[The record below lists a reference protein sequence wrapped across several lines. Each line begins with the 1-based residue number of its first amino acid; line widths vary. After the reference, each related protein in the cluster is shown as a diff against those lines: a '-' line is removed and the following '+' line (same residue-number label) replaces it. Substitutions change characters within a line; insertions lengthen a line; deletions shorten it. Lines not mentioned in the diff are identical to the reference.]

1 MSDTPVPAYLV
12 VCGTT
17 IGEMDPR
24 YAEHAAGVAE
34 KAELAPVAGGL
45 VGSKVEV
52 LEGELPPGETLL
64 AVERCASVEAAK
76 EFYHSP
82 EYQKAIQYRLG
93 SVKIHFIA
101 VAETI
106 TEAEL
111 EAQRAAMEAQANG

>member
-24 YAEHAAGVAE
+24 YGEHASGVAE
-34 KAELAPVAGGL
+34 KAELAPLAGGM
-45 VGSKVEV
+45 VGTKVEV
-52 LEGELPPGETLL
+52 LEGTLPAGETLL

-76 EFYHSP
+76 EFYYSP
-82 EYQKAIQYRLG
+82 EYQKAIEYRKN

-106 TEAEL
+106 TEEEM
-111 EAQRAAMEAQANG
+111 EAARAAAEAAAG

>member
-24 YAEHAAGVAE
+24 YGEHASGVAE
-34 KAELAPVAGGL
+34 KAELAPLAGGM
-45 VGSKVEV
+45 VGTKVEV
-52 LEGELPPGETLL
+52 LEGTLPAGETLL

-76 EFYHSP
+76 EFYYSP
-82 EYQKAIQYRLG
+82 EYQKAIQYRKN

-106 TEAEL
+106 TEE
-111 EAQRAAMEAQANG
+111 EMEAARVAAEAAT